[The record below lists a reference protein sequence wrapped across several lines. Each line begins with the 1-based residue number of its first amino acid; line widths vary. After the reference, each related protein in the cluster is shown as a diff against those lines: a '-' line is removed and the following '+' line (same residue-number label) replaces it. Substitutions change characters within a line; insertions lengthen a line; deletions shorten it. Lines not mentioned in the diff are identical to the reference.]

1 MKRSSPVYRLYLV
14 PVDDDGTISASFLE
28 EAKGAAPRVSKEQPV
43 DLTAARALVL
53 SELPVIQGVCRR
65 LGNLAEVLPV
75 SADRDAMFD
84 DRVPC
89 DATSFI
95 FGTIDHVVRETLPS
109 AIEPLHRA
117 ATVTDDEL
125 VRDFLERQARYLAEQ
140 TRRLRKGRA

>member
-65 LGNLAEVLPV
+65 LGNLAEVLH
-75 SADRDAMFD
+75 SGARNF
-84 DRVPC
+84 C
-89 DATSFI
+89 
-95 FGTIDHVVRETLPS
+95 VVR
-109 AIEPLHRA
+109 A
-117 ATVTDDEL
+117 V
-125 VRDFLERQARYLAEQ
+125 
-140 TRRLRKGRA
+140 TRRPDPETAIRELHEIWRQETGTGSQI